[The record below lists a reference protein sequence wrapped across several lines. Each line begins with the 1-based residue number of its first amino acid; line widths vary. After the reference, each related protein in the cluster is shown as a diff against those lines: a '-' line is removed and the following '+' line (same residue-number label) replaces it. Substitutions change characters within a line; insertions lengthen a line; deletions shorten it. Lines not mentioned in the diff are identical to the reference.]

1 MIKYLIISTLVLSC
15 ITIDLD
21 ANTFSNYVEL
31 RMTHLHLEWL
41 LDLDNKIVNATAE
54 YQLKV
59 LKNVDHIDLD
69 VYLLD
74 VFNVYLLN
82 GNPLEFK
89 IEVVKNQTLVQGDKL
104 VIKLDRQYKALEN
117 LVIRIRYAYTEKA
130 RAAGFLTKEQTQSKN
145 VPYMFSQCE
154 AIKCRSLMPLQD
166 TPSVKFTY
174 SSTVLSKDPLIK
186 VFMTGNQIDTL
197 SLIGQYKEKQLYT
210 YSFKLDIPIPA
221 YLIGIVAGE
230 VAQKQIGQNC
240 YVISEPYFL
249 DEYAQ
254 ELEELPFFIQKMSEY
269 IGPYIW
275 GDYKIVILPQ
285 SCPFGG
291 MEHPLLTFASP
302 MIIVGDKSGVGIA
315 VHEIAH
321 SWMGNTVTGNNWSNL
336 WIMESLCVFL
346 ERKTYQFVRPKDYD
360 VIEAINGNIDL
371 IADIQSFFDPEK
383 LTYQSLHPNTTWKNP
398 NDSFSL
404 VPYEKGYQLLYY
416 LEQLIGEENFKL
428 FLRSYL
434 EYFKFQSIDEDDLYK
449 YLLGWVRQNILDNSQ
464 NIINEIILVYKP
476 WVYELGLPPRQ
487 FNQQTPKYDQ
497 AISLANA
504 WIHNNEEPENANE
517 YKEYMPNQ
525 QTIFMQ
531 QIMSNWEK
539 LNKEKIKELENFYK
553 FSGAKQGV
561 QIGFKWYRTIVLC
574 KYEDSFWAVRQFL
587 QSLGVRSYIVGIYE
601 VLIQNYL
608 DLAKQWF
615 EEDKYLYHPLVS
627 NRVQDMLNKAEII
640 NII

>member
-15 ITIDLD
+15 LTIDLD
-21 ANTFSNYVEL
+21 PNTFSNYLEV
-31 RMTHLHLEWL
+31 RISHLHLEWL
-41 LDLDNKIVNATAE
+41 LDLDNKLVNGTAE

-69 VYLLD
+69 IYLLD
-74 VFNVYLLN
+74 IFNVYLLN
-82 GNPLEFK
+82 GNSLEFE
-89 IEVVKNQTLVQGDKL
+89 IQVVQNQTLVQGDKL
-104 VIKLDRQYKALEN
+104 VIKLDRQYRALEN
-117 LVIRIRYAYTEKA
+117 LIIRIKYAYTEKA
-130 RAAGFLTKEQTQSKN
+130 RAAGFLTKEQTQSKK

-186 VFMTGNQIDTL
+186 VFMTGHQVD
-197 SLIGQYKEKQLYT
+197 SLQLIEHYDET
-210 YSFKLDIPIPA
+210 KLYQYSFKLDIPIPA

-230 VAQKQIGQNC
+230 VEQKNVGGNC

-249 DEYAQ
+249 DDYTQ
-254 ELEELPFFIQKMSEY
+254 ELEELPLFLQKMSEY

-275 GDYKIVILPQ
+275 GEYKIVILPQ

-302 MIIVGDKSGVGIA
+302 MMIVGDKSGVGIA
-315 VHEIAH
+315 IHEIAH

-360 VIEAINGNIDL
+360 VIEAINGNIDM
-371 IADIQSFFDPEK
+371 IEDIESFVDPEK
-383 LTYQSLHPNTTWKNP
+383 ITYKSLHPNTAWKNP

-416 LEQLIGEENFKL
+416 LEQLIGEENFKQ

-434 EYFKFQSIDEDDLYK
+434 DNFKFQSIDEDDFYK
-449 YLLGWVRQNILDNSQ
+449 YLLRWVRQNIQ
-464 NIINEIILVYKP
+464 NNQQMIINEIILIYKP
-476 WVYELGLPPRQ
+476 WVYDQGLPPRQ
-487 FNQQTPKYDQ
+487 FNQTTPKYEQ
-497 AISLANA
+497 AILLANA
-504 WIHNNEEPENANE
+504 WIQTNEQPQNANE

-531 QIMSNWEK
+531 QIMANWNK
-539 LNKEKIKELENFYK
+539 LTKSKIQSLDDFYK

-574 KYEDSFWAVRQFL
+574 QYEESFWAVRQFL
-587 QSLGVRSYIVGIYE
+587 QSIGVRSYIVGIYE

-627 NRVQDMLNKAEII
+627 NKVQDMLNKASII
-640 NII
+640 ELI